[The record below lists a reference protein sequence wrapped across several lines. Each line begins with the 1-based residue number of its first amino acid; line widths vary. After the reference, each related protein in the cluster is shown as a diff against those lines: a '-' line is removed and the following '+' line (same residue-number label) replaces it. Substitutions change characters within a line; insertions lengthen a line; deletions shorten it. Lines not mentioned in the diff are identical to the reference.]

1 MKSRLLSLITTVMKN
16 SGDIRSESA
25 KERSSDVEGE
35 AEAGTA
41 TEATVTEVIA
51 TKVTAI

>member
-1 MKSRLLSLITTVMKN
+1 MKN
-16 SGDIRSESA
+16 TGVIPNESV

-35 AEAGTA
+35 AGAGTA

-51 TKVTAI
+51 TKVTAIEEA